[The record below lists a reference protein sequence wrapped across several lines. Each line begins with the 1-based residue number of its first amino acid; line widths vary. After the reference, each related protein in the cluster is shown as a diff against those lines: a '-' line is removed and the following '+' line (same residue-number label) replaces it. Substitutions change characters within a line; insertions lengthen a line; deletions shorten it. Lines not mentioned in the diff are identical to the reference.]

1 MARRPAQ
8 RRSCSLATAQTN
20 FQTSPSFIMAIS
32 GHKTA
37 SMVRRYD
44 KVDSVD
50 RKAAMERIGHFL
62 DTSVIEMPK
71 TA

>member
-1 MARRPAQ
+1 
-8 RRSCSLATAQTN
+8 
-20 FQTSPSFIMAIS
+20 MAIS